1 MNKILTIDPNN
12 PSSIIIEQASNIL
25 KKRWSNNN
33 SYRNRL
39 WNSM

>member
-25 KKRWSNNN
+25 KRWSNNN